1 MKKFKTLRP
10 SKRMNKKS
18 RYKKGPV
25 RDIAWYE
32 EMMKKY
38 PTTHGDHRA
47 KAQSAIETLKNSRY
61 QPGVLVKVKGH
72 SDQTRYPDG
81 KEMIVQRTAFSG
93 RLVCYVE
100 NNPVPASFLKIVQKS
115 KRRSLS

>member
-10 SKRMNKKS
+10 SKGIKKKS

-38 PTTHGDHRA
+38 PATHGDHIA

-81 KEMIVQRTAFSG
+81 KEMIVQRTAFAG

-100 NNPVPASFLKIVQKS
+100 NNPIPASFLKIVQKS